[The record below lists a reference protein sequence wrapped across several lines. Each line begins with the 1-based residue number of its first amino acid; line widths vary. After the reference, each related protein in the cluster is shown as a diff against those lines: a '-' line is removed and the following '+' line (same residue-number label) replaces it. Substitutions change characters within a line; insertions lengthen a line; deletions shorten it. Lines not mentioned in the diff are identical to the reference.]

1 MPQIEVAFDI
11 DANGIVHVSAKDK
24 ATNREQAISIKASGG
39 LSDDEINQMVK
50 DAELHAEE
58 DKKRKDLIQERNMA
72 QETINGANKLLE
84 ENADKIAEEIKSEI
98 KGNIEDT
105 QKILESE
112 NVDEI
117 KQAAQK
123 LMTAMSKAGEAI
135 HKAAQDSSQQQ
146 SAAADQPP
154 KDDNV
159 VDAEYKVEDNK

>member
-1 MPQIEVAFDI
+1 
-11 DANGIVHVSAKDK
+11 
-24 ATNREQAISIKASGG
+24 
-39 LSDDEINQMVK
+39 
-50 DAELHAEE
+50 
-58 DKKRKDLIQERNMA
+58 MA

-98 KGNIEDT
+98 KTNIEGV
-105 QKILESE
+105 QKVLESE
-112 NVDEI
+112 NLDEI

-123 LMTAMSKAGEAI
+123 LMTVMSKAGEAI

-146 SAAADQPP
+146 STADQPS